1 MISPSIWKNCL
12 QLWQIFKTLSKG
24 NPMINLKTGLIIL
37 VSAAALTL
45 AACGKKQEAQE
56 QEAPA
61 ASASEASA
69 VTSIEV
75 SPDMIDAAPLEQEGS
90 AASAAAA
97 K

>member
-1 MISPSIWKNCL
+1 
-12 QLWQIFKTLSKG
+12 
-24 NPMINLKTGLIIL
+24 MINLKTGLIIL

-56 QEAPA
+56 QEVPA
-61 ASASEASA
+61 TSASASEAE

-90 AASAAAA
+90 AASEAAA

>member
-1 MISPSIWKNCL
+1 
-12 QLWQIFKTLSKG
+12 
-24 NPMINLKTGLIIL
+24 MINLKTGLIIL

-56 QEAPA
+56 QAEAPA

>member
-1 MISPSIWKNCL
+1 
-12 QLWQIFKTLSKG
+12 
-24 NPMINLKTGLIIL
+24 MINLKTGLIIL

-61 ASASEASA
+61 ASASEAE

>member
-1 MISPSIWKNCL
+1 
-12 QLWQIFKTLSKG
+12 
-24 NPMINLKTGLIIL
+24 MINLKTGLIIL

-56 QEAPA
+56 QAEAPA
-61 ASASEASA
+61 ASASEAE

>member
-1 MISPSIWKNCL
+1 
-12 QLWQIFKTLSKG
+12 
-24 NPMINLKTGLIIL
+24 MINLKTGLIIL

-45 AACGKKQEAQE
+45 VACGKKQEAQE
-56 QEAPA
+56 QAEAPA

>member
-1 MISPSIWKNCL
+1 
-12 QLWQIFKTLSKG
+12 
-24 NPMINLKTGLIIL
+24 MINLKTGLIIL

-61 ASASEASA
+61 ASASEAE

-90 AASAAAA
+90 AASEAAA
-97 K
+97 KESICSRA

>member
-1 MISPSIWKNCL
+1 
-12 QLWQIFKTLSKG
+12 
-24 NPMINLKTGLIIL
+24 MINLKAGLIIL
-37 VSAAALTL
+37 VSAVALTL

-61 ASASEASA
+61 TSASASEAE

-90 AASAAAA
+90 AASEAAA